1 MENTKETQPLLQ
13 QIYSMSEKELQ
24 CMINDTMNEIGENF
38 YKIKP
43 LNRKISK
50 SLRENFY
57 KNENNILHLNTNF
70 EDIEEFEYEV
80 DEFSYYFK
88 VIKEKIAK
96 ARLMKAILLQKQ
108 TLNNNYDCNIKM

>member
-1 MENTKETQPLLQ
+1 MENTKESHPLLQ
-13 QIYSMSEKELQ
+13 QICSMNEEELQ
-24 CMINDTMNEIGENF
+24 GWLNDTMNEIGKHF
-38 YKIKP
+38 YNIKP

-57 KNENNILHLNTNF
+57 KNTNNTIQLNTNF

-96 ARLMKAILLQKQ
+96 ARLMKTILLQKQ
-108 TLNNNYDCNIKM
+108 RLNNYDCNIKI